1 MIFLKSNREIG
12 IIKANGKM
20 VAEALRLIE
29 AEIKPGVKTKELD
42 DWAEEFFSRHKAQS
56 AFKGYQGYPANIC
69 VSIDDEIVHGIPG
82 ERMLKEGQIVSI
94 DLGVFKDGYYADA
107 AASFLVD
114 GIGKKPVELAKRL
127 VEVTKEALQEG
138 IKAARPGGYLSDIS
152 YAIQTH
158 VEKNGFSVV
167 RDLVGHG
174 IGKNMHEDPQVPNF
188 GPPGQG
194 PVLKKGLVLAIE
206 PMVNAGDYKTRTRPD
221 NWTIVTADGS
231 LSAHFEHT
239 IAITEKGVEILTQ

>member
-12 IIKANGKM
+12 IIKANGKI

-42 DWAEEFFSRHKAQS
+42 DWAEEFFSRHKVKS

-82 ERMLKEGQIVSI
+82 ERMLKERQIVSI
-94 DLGVFKDGYYADA
+94 DLGVLKDGYYADA
-107 AASFLVD
+107 AVSFLVD
-114 GIGKKPVELAKRL
+114 GTGQKQAELAKRL

-188 GPPGQG
+188 GSPGQG
-194 PVLKKGLVLAIE
+194 PILKKGLVLAIE
-206 PMVNAGDYKTRTRPD
+206 PMVNVGDYKTRTKPD

-239 IAITEKGVEILTQ
+239 VAMTEKGVEILTQ